1 MIKNRSLTRRKFL
14 KSTIAITAPYVIT
27 SNALGGNG
35 RPPASERVTMGF
47 IGVGGQGGGHLY
59 AGAWTYL
66 PGGYLG
72 RDDVQVLAVCDV
84 RKERRDLAHQRVNQ
98 RYAEAARSGE
108 YKACQAYVDFREL
121 LARPDIDA
129 VLLGTPIHWHAMMT
143 VMAAKAG
150 KDVYC
155 EKPTALT
162 VHESRA
168 IVEATKRY
176 SRVFQAGTQQRSEYG
191 GKFRL
196 ACELVRSGRIG
207 KLQTVYAYE
216 QGGGFAWN
224 KKFGPEKP
232 VPADVDWDLYIGPAP
247 WCPFDGNLDAH
258 RFGFGGINWGQH
270 HYDIVEWG
278 VGADTDPVEF
288 NVADNGRA
296 VMRYENGVT
305 VYGSP
310 YPDPTLGLGP
320 NTRFVGEGGVVF
332 VGTEGRI
339 AVDRQ
344 QILSNPTHILRDPL
358 RPDDA
363 RLYFSQSHSG
373 NFLDC
378 IRTRK
383 RTICDAEST
392 HRAAKLMLLA
402 GIAEQLKRPLK
413 WVPKAE
419 RFDDKAANR
428 LLSVAYRAPWR
439 I

>member
-1 MIKNRSLTRRKFL
+1 M
-14 KSTIAITAPYVIT
+14 P
-27 SNALGGNG
+27 
-35 RPPASERVTMGF
+35 
-47 IGVGGQGGGHLY
+47 
-59 AGAWTYL
+59 
-66 PGGYLG
+66 
-72 RDDVQVLAVCDV
+72 
-84 RKERRDLAHQRVNQ
+84 
-98 RYAEAARSGE
+98 EA
-108 YKACQAYVDFREL
+108 F
-121 LARPDIDA
+121 DA

-162 VHESRA
+162 VYESRA

-176 SRVFQAGTQQRSEYG
+176 ARVFQAGTQQRSEYG

-232 VPADVDWDLYIGPAP
+232 IPPDVDWDLYIGPAP

-278 VGADTDPVEF
+278 VGAETDPVEF
-288 NVADNGRA
+288 NIADNGRV
-296 VMRYENGVT
+296 VMRYETGVT

-320 NTRFVGEGGVVF
+320 NTRFAGEGGCVF

-344 QILSNPTHILRDPL
+344 QILSNPAHILREPL
-358 RPDDA
+358 RPDDT

-378 IRTRK
+378 VRTRK

-413 WVPKAE
+413 WDPTQE
-419 RFDDKAANR
+419 RFDDEAANR